1 MAFIKVQKL
10 VRDEKGNIVS
20 GSAAVMDTI
29 YGSFGSY
36 HAKHTVRERLG
47 KVISLSADGKSG
59 VFISP
64 VRGLVEYDAVADSF
78 KSIEKNDARL
88 EGEDLFPEPNTH
100 TVFGDSYLL
109 LKFLEKL
116 LYLALLRDVF
126 QENEQYERV
135 LAHILYGILKD
146 GSMITADNFISKSF
160 ASYILPDVAVST
172 LKSDTR
178 FFALLGDDST
188 KMSFF
193 KAFVSMMRKK
203 DSAFGRGCYVDST
216 PLPNDIVDNPFNA
229 LSCHGVGSSDNMT
242 RLVLVLDEKTG
253 LPVWYDLIPGNI
265 LDINTIMTTVS
276 DVASSIGIEIES
288 LVLDAGY
295 VSNEVVNAFHIGTD
309 KTIIA
314 RMPARRGYPY
324 KDLYWSM
331 KELFPKGKYSFVRK
345 NHVYFGKRTEID
357 VFGHKEYAY
366 VYVDKYNALTRYNT
380 YLMEHSDDYAEMKDK
395 DKDWLTVKY
404 GYFVLISNIET
415 TPENLLTSYF

>member
-78 KSIEKNDARL
+78 KPIEKNDARL

-146 GSMITADNFISKSF
+146 GSRITADNFISKSF

-193 KAFVSMMRKK
+193 KAFVS
-203 DSAFGRGCYVDST
+203 
-216 PLPNDIVDNPFNA
+216 
-229 LSCHGVGSSDNMT
+229 
-242 RLVLVLDEKTG
+242 
-253 LPVWYDLIPGNI
+253 
-265 LDINTIMTTVS
+265 
-276 DVASSIGIEIES
+276 
-288 LVLDAGY
+288 
-295 VSNEVVNAFHIGTD
+295 
-309 KTIIA
+309 
-314 RMPARRGYPY
+314 
-324 KDLYWSM
+324 
-331 KELFPKGKYSFVRK
+331 
-345 NHVYFGKRTEID
+345 
-357 VFGHKEYAY
+357 
-366 VYVDKYNALTRYNT
+366 
-380 YLMEHSDDYAEMKDK
+380 
-395 DKDWLTVKY
+395 
-404 GYFVLISNIET
+404 
-415 TPENLLTSYF
+415 